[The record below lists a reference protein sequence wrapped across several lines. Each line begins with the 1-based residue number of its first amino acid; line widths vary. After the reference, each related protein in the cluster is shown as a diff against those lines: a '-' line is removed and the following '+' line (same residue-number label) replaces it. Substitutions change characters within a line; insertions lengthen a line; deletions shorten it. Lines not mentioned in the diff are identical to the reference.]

1 LKIKNIK
8 VNSYGNLKDK
18 EINFEN
24 INIIYGKNES
34 GKSTLLNFIKNIF
47 YGISKNKNGRDIS
60 DYDKYYPWDGEGFS
74 GKIKYKLENTEEF
87 EVYRDFNKKA
97 PQIYNTQMEEISS
110 QFKIDKRQGNQFFIE
125 QTDID
130 EGTFVSTA
138 FAMQREVKL
147 DNNTQSNLLQ
157 KVANLTESGSED
169 ISYKKVLTDL
179 NAMLLKEVGTNN
191 SKDRPINI
199 VKSNIVNYTAEIQK
213 ISNLKNSRFNIE
225 EKINKLRQNIIK
237 QEQKQEIANRVKEIV
252 KNNQIKEEKIK
263 IKDDILH
270 ENNEKIK
277 QLDNNKDSILQEI
290 NNLKEIKEEGNT
302 DAKGSK
308 ATSIVLVILSI
319 LINTLNFALLHNI
332 ISNLIIFL
340 LIPISLAN
348 LIIKITRENKKI
360 KTSKEEITKNHVEL
374 EKQIEILDGQ
384 IDILEK
390 NNEDIKKQISE
401 LKDKSNNYMQ
411 EEKQKIIVQ
420 YKEQEEYII
429 SLFNL
434 DLDLTLR
441 ENKQNLDD
449 AKLELHKLE
458 LDRNNTNPELEK
470 LLNFEEMLE
479 IEKETLKSL
488 ETRAEEFNIAKEL
501 IDEAYKEMKKNVAPK
516 FNQSLS
522 SNIHKISNGKYKN
535 VSVSDNVV
543 VELEDGRYVLADNL
557 SIGTIEQI
565 YLSLRLSIIDELAK
579 EKLPIMLDEAFA
591 YYDDNRL
598 KSALEFLIQSEHQI
612 ILFTCTNR
620 ERELLDSMNISYNF
634 IEL

>member
-1 LKIKNIK
+1 
-8 VNSYGNLKDK
+8 
-18 EINFEN
+18 
-24 INIIYGKNES
+24 
-34 GKSTLLNFIKNIF
+34 
-47 YGISKNKNGRDIS
+47 
-60 DYDKYYPWDGEGFS
+60 
-74 GKIKYKLENTEEF
+74 
-87 EVYRDFNKKA
+87 
-97 PQIYNTQMEEISS
+97 M
-110 QFKIDKRQGNQFFIE
+110 
-125 QTDID
+125 
-130 EGTFVSTA
+130 
-138 FAMQREVKL
+138 
-147 DNNTQSNLLQ
+147 
-157 KVANLTESGSED
+157 
-169 ISYKKVLTDL
+169 
-179 NAMLLKEVGTNN
+179 
-191 SKDRPINI
+191 
-199 VKSNIVNYTAEIQK
+199 
-213 ISNLKNSRFNIE
+213 
-225 EKINKLRQNIIK
+225 
-237 QEQKQEIANRVKEIV
+237 
-252 KNNQIKEEKIK
+252 
-263 IKDDILH
+263 
-270 ENNEKIK
+270 
-277 QLDNNKDSILQEI
+277 
-290 NNLKEIKEEGNT
+290 
-302 DAKGSK
+302 
-308 ATSIVLVILSI
+308 
-319 LINTLNFALLHNI
+319 
-332 ISNLIIFL
+332 

>member
-1 LKIKNIK
+1 
-8 VNSYGNLKDK
+8 
-18 EINFEN
+18 
-24 INIIYGKNES
+24 
-34 GKSTLLNFIKNIF
+34 
-47 YGISKNKNGRDIS
+47 
-60 DYDKYYPWDGEGFS
+60 
-74 GKIKYKLENTEEF
+74 
-87 EVYRDFNKKA
+87 
-97 PQIYNTQMEEISS
+97 
-110 QFKIDKRQGNQFFIE
+110 
-125 QTDID
+125 
-130 EGTFVSTA
+130 
-138 FAMQREVKL
+138 
-147 DNNTQSNLLQ
+147 
-157 KVANLTESGSED
+157 
-169 ISYKKVLTDL
+169 
-179 NAMLLKEVGTNN
+179 MLFR
-191 SKDRPINI
+191 S
-199 VKSNIVNYTAEIQK
+199 
-213 ISNLKNSRFNIE
+213 
-225 EKINKLRQNIIK
+225 
-237 QEQKQEIANRVKEIV
+237 
-252 KNNQIKEEKIK
+252 
-263 IKDDILH
+263 
-270 ENNEKIK
+270 
-277 QLDNNKDSILQEI
+277 
-290 NNLKEIKEEGNT
+290 
-302 DAKGSK
+302 
-308 ATSIVLVILSI
+308 
-319 LINTLNFALLHNI
+319 
-332 ISNLIIFL
+332 
-340 LIPISLAN
+340 
-348 LIIKITRENKKI
+348 KITRENKKI